1 MPGRFSSFWFFAT
14 LWTVAHQGPL
24 STGFSQQEYWSGLP
38 LPSSGGIF
46 QTRGLNP
53 HLLCLLHWQA
63 CSLPLV
69 PPGKPLRVSKRK
81 QILPPGSP
89 QVPSPYL
96 WSWWGNQP
104 PPQGLTE
111 ALRQQAQSW
120 ALPWASWG
128 TACKEW
134 DHFLLGLLPG
144 IQANIV
150 FGEMGSSPKLEE
162 TDSEVCLY

>member
-1 MPGRFSSFWFFAT
+1 MCLLSNFRHILLFLT
-14 LWTVAHQGPL
+14 LWTVSHQAPM
-24 STGFSQQEYWSGLP
+24 SMGFSRQEYWSGLP
-38 LPSSGGIF
+38 FPTLWDLPDPGIE
-46 QTRGLNP
+46 
-53 HLLCLLHWQA
+53 
-63 CSLPLV
+63 
-69 PPGKPLRVSKRK
+69 PGKPLRVSKRK

-150 FGEMGSSPKLEE
+150 FGETGSSPKLEE